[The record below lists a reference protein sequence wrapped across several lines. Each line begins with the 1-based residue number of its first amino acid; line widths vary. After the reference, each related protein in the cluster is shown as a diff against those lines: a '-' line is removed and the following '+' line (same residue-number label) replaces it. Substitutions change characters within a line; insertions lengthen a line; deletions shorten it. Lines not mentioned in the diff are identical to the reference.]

1 MPNLDA
7 ILATLDAVDT
17 HCGISSAVSLG
28 GTTYQA
34 DRTVFA
40 EKLLPKRIKGYV
52 FSLVISGTVSP
63 RPKIGDK
70 LTWGGFNLVIREI
83 DEADTETRIH
93 CGKSTVEV
101 DAEPSVSVSVEA

>member
-1 MPNLDA
+1 MSA
-7 ILATLDAVDT
+7 ILATLDAVDAC
-17 HCGISSAVSLG
+17 CGLSSPVLIG

-52 FSLVISGTVSP
+52 FSLVISGTVVP
-63 RPKIGDK
+63 RPSIGDK
-70 LTWGGFNLVIREI
+70 LTWSGYNLVVREI

-101 DAEPSVSVSVEA
+101 DAEPSVSASVEG